1 MLASFEV
8 GGVDH
13 FPLGIE
19 DDALRVSQRALP
31 ADFNVREIQSAAFFD
46 PADRSRSRAAQRCA
60 CFFDGRGLR
69 LRALGLIA

>member
-31 ADFNVREIQSAAFFD
+31 ADFNVRET
-46 PADRSRSRAAQRCA
+46 
-60 CFFDGRGLR
+60 
-69 LRALGLIA
+69 